1 MVDAL
6 REARRVLTPSGIL
19 LDVRPV
25 TAPLML
31 EIVTGNDSLWAT
43 GVNSLSGAEEHAA
56 ADIAV
61 DEALSAGWFA
71 FESRCPFDVEI
82 YCDTVAEL
90 SDYAQQRKL
99 HELEM
104 ACEDLEAQRR
114 AVCAGGQASRLRCRR
129 RWMLSRY
136 RKRGGGD
143 AARDLH

>member
-6 REARRVLTPSGIL
+6 RESRRVLTQSGIL
-19 LDVRPV
+19 VDVRPV
-25 TAPLML
+25 TAPMVL
-31 EIVTGNDSLWAT
+31 EIVTGDHSLWAT
-43 GVNSLSGAEEHAA
+43 GVNTRSGAEEHAA
-56 ADIAV
+56 ADTAV
-61 DEALSAGWFA
+61 DEAVSAGWFV

-99 HELEM
+99 QELEM
-104 ACEDLEAQRR
+104 ACADLEAQRR
-114 AVCAGGQASRLRCRR
+114 AVCGEGQTSRLRCRR

-136 RKRGGGD
+136 RKKSGD

>member
-25 TAPLML
+25 TAPMVLD
-31 EIVTGNDSLWAT
+31 IVSGNHSLWAT
-43 GVNSLSGAEEHAA
+43 GVNTLSGAEEHAA
-56 ADIAV
+56 ADTAV
-61 DEALSAGWFA
+61 DEALAAGWFV

-99 HELEM
+99 QELEM
-104 ACEDLEAQRR
+104 ACEDVEAQRS
-114 AVCAGGQASRLRCRR
+114 AVCADGKASRLRCRR

-136 RKRGGGD
+136 RKT
-143 AARDLH
+143 H